1 MTVAGI
7 SCDSVPE
14 ALADGT
20 GHYGMTTVSSPPLR
34 WYALYCKSR
43 HEFVTHDEL
52 RRTGI
57 EAYLPSVQRLRQWK
71 DRKKSVGFPLFAG
84 YVFIRVAPSA
94 ESFLNVLKTRGAVTL
109 LSLVPGSPTPVSD
122 EEINSLRILLESGG
136 EFDIYPNLQEG
147 VHVRIKGGPL
157 RGAAGVVKQK
167 GAHYT
172 VLVNIDIL
180 GRSIGVS
187 LCADDIEAQ

>member
-7 SCDSVPE
+7 SCDAVSEVLVE
-14 ALADGT
+14 GT
-20 GHYGMTTVSSPPLR
+20 GNYGMTTVSAPPLR
-34 WYALYCKSR
+34 WYALYVKSR
-43 HEFVTHDEL
+43 HEFMTCDEL
-52 RRTGI
+52 RRKGI
-57 EAYLPSVQRLRQWK
+57 EVYLPSVRRLRQWK
-71 DRKKSVGFPLFAG
+71 DRKKSIDFPLFAG
-84 YVFIRVAPSA
+84 YVFVRVAPSA

-109 LSLVPGSPTPVSD
+109 LSLIPGTPTPVSD
-122 EEINSLRILLESGG
+122 EEIDSLRILLESGE

-147 VHVRIKGGPL
+147 VQVSIKSGPL
-157 RGAAGVVKQK
+157 RGAVGVVRQK

>member
-7 SCDSVPE
+7 SGGTVPE
-14 ALADGT
+14 AMVEKT
-20 GHYGMTTVSSPPLR
+20 GNYGMTGVSSPPLR
-34 WYALYCKSR
+34 WYALYVKSR

-52 RRTGI
+52 RRKGI
-57 EAYLPSVQRLRQWK
+57 DVYLPRVQRLRQWK
-71 DRKKSVGFPLFAG
+71 DRKKSAEFPLFAG
-84 YVFIRVAPSA
+84 YVFVRVAPSA
-94 ESFLNVLKTRGAVTL
+94 EGFLNVLKTRGAVTL
-109 LSLVPGSPTPVSD
+109 LSLVPGTPTPMSD
-122 EEINSLRILLESGG
+122 EEIDSLRILLESGE

-147 VHVRIKGGPL
+147 VSVTIKSGPL
-157 RGAAGVVKQK
+157 RGAVGVVRHR

-172 VLVNIDIL
+172 VVVNIEIL

>member
-7 SCDSVPE
+7 SCDAVSEVLVE
-14 ALADGT
+14 GT
-20 GHYGMTTVSSPPLR
+20 GNYGMTTVSAPPVR
-34 WYALYCKSR
+34 WYALYVKSR
-43 HEFVTHDEL
+43 HEFMTCDEL
-52 RRTGI
+52 RRKGI
-57 EAYLPSVQRLRQWK
+57 EVYLPSVRRLRQWK
-71 DRKKSVGFPLFAG
+71 DRKKSIDFPLFAG
-84 YVFIRVAPSA
+84 YVFVRVAPSA

-109 LSLVPGSPTPVSD
+109 LSLIPGTPTPVSD
-122 EEINSLRILLESGG
+122 EEIDSLRILLESGE

-147 VHVRIKGGPL
+147 VQVSIKSGPL
-157 RGAAGVVKQK
+157 RGAVGVVRQK